1 MKKIPVLVTG
11 IGGGGN
17 GEQILKALRMA
28 QGSDLH
34 VIGTDM
40 TEYTAGKRLVDAF
53 FRIPPANDPSYG
65 EELAKIIVKN
75 DVRFLFYGSEPE
87 LKYISE
93 NREKIADLGV
103 RMYLNSKYL
112 IELCMN
118 KHQTYKRLTELG
130 ITLPNYLKINSVED
144 LRAIDFFPAVLKPNT
159 SSGGSSHVYI
169 ARDAEE
175 ALLLGQYLLKLNID
189 LIAQEYVGTLD
200 DEFTIGIN
208 SDSHENVLGSIVI
221 KRLIGNAVSTR
232 LRVRSLDRQEMY
244 VISSGFSQGIVC
256 HTPILQSQAEELA
269 RLLHSQG
276 PLNIQCRWVK
286 EKLLL
291 MEINPRLSGTTSL
304 RALAGYN
311 EPLMFIQNSIDGT
324 PWSQDYEEKVILR
337 ALEEVE
343 IVDAPLVKSTQ
354 PIRQ

>member
-112 IELCMN
+112 I
-118 KHQTYKRLTELG
+118 
-130 ITLPNYLKINSVED
+130 
-144 LRAIDFFPAVLKPNT
+144 
-159 SSGGSSHVYI
+159 
-169 ARDAEE
+169 
-175 ALLLGQYLLKLNID
+175 
-189 LIAQEYVGTLD
+189 
-200 DEFTIGIN
+200 
-208 SDSHENVLGSIVI
+208 
-221 KRLIGNAVSTR
+221 
-232 LRVRSLDRQEMY
+232 
-244 VISSGFSQGIVC
+244 
-256 HTPILQSQAEELA
+256 
-269 RLLHSQG
+269 
-276 PLNIQCRWVK
+276 
-286 EKLLL
+286 
-291 MEINPRLSGTTSL
+291 
-304 RALAGYN
+304 
-311 EPLMFIQNSIDGT
+311 
-324 PWSQDYEEKVILR
+324 
-337 ALEEVE
+337 
-343 IVDAPLVKSTQ
+343 
-354 PIRQ
+354 